1 VAFWDPLQLRK
12 AIRPRSINLRRGLS
26 MRVSLPY

>member
-1 VAFWDPLQLRK
+1 VAFLGPPTVWK